1 VRRGEEWRRRIDP
14 PTTLWSACW
23 PSWVRVHLLFQR
35 ETESLLAVAV
45 FSFQDR
51 QLLTVERTY
60 RDGTHVIVDPTPEE
74 IEIARSGELWDLWNS
89 KRARLLM
96 GMV

>member
-1 VRRGEEWRRRIDP
+1 MAQEDR
-14 PTTLWSACW
+14 PTNYTL
-23 PSWVRVHLLFQR
+23 VGLLAELGQVQVSFQR
-35 ETESLLAVAV
+35 EDDEFLAMAVAV
-45 FSFQDR
+45 FTFQDR

-60 RDGTHVIVDPTPEE
+60 RDGTCVIVDPTPEE

>member
-1 VRRGEEWRRRIDP
+1 MAQEDR
-14 PTTLWSACW
+14 PTNYTLVSLLAELG
-23 PSWVRVHLLFQR
+23 SVHLLFQR